1 MDYDGTNLEVRT
13 NQTGIRPAAA
23 DLSRALDI
31 PDILNQSTSYVGLTS
46 GTGADWGNHGLLSEA
61 APERERLLQLEH
73 VIAGAREL
81 VRHRLDGYGAVALA
95 FFL

>member
-1 MDYDGTNLEVRT
+1 MNGGVDHGVGSANTANVATNFDDGNIWFAWVDYDGTNLEVRT

-46 GTGADWGNHGLLSEA
+46 GTGADWGNHDILG
-61 APERERLLQLEH
+61 
-73 VIAGAREL
+73 
-81 VRHRLDGYGAVALA
+81 
-95 FFL
+95 